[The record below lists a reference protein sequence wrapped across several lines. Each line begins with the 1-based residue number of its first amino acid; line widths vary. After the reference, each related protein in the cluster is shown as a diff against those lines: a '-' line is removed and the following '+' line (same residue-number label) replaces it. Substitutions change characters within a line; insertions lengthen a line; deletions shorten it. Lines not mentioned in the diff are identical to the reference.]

1 MKQKSCHR
9 SVWGW
14 EAVPTKKTTLDR
26 CTLTSSTWMTRHKVC
41 QVLHMCGYINN
52 HTQNSAFLQNQLFI
66 WRIFQVIYMICI
78 ATVTV
83 VCFCLIELCDFTDG
97 ESLEVKQ
104 VIQLDRDT
112 VLIAL
117 KSKKCLFSLSHL
129 KPFVCMF
136 NRGVWYWPNII
147 CLYFWDFFNNDN

>member
-1 MKQKSCHR
+1 
-9 SVWGW
+9 
-14 EAVPTKKTTLDR
+14 
-26 CTLTSSTWMTRHKVC
+26 
-41 QVLHMCGYINN
+41 
-52 HTQNSAFLQNQLFI
+52 
-66 WRIFQVIYMICI
+66 MICI

-136 NRGVWYWPNII
+136 NRGVDTDQII